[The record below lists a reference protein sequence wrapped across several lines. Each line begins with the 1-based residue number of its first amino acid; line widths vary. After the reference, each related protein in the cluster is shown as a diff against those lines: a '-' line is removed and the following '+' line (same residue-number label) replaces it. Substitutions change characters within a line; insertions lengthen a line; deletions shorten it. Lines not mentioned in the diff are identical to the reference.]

1 MGYIRKCK
9 ECRAMTRRRRK
20 EKNLGEIDQCWSRKL
35 NINEFSSRAIEFI
48 VAKIHN
54 RQWLVDEKKDDG
66 FTALQLAALNDHC
79 LVAELLLTK
88 GNAAINGQNISLQT
102 ALHLAVGRQH
112 VQIVDVRRSISM
124 PSSDPHWSSVSLSC
138 SVLTMPVSISQT
150 KTAIRAFTKLWDITH
165 CLNWSSCKTWEIRAK
180 FVEIQRSRI
189 RFERRFCI
197 VDDEYLFQRS
207 WLRQTT
213 ECDHCLHF
221 GDARSW
227 SIGTKQEES
236 NSLRSVPGSTSLPNI
251 NSEEYVNTCS
261 TGNLVY

>member
-1 MGYIRKCK
+1 MPSNDEKAK
-9 ECRAMTRRRRK
+9 EK
-20 EKNLGEIDQCWSRKL
+20 NKKNLGEIDQCWSRKL

-112 VQIVDVRRSISM
+112 VQIVDVRRSISIS
-124 PSSDPHWSSVSLSC
+124 SSDPHCSSACLSC
-138 SVLTMPVSISQT
+138 SVLTMPMSISQT
-150 KTAIRAFTKLWDITH
+150 KTAIRAFTKHWDIIH
-165 CLNWSSCKTWEIRAK
+165 CLNWSSYKMWEIRAK
-180 FVEIQRSRI
+180 FVEIRRCPILS
-189 RFERRFCI
+189 ERRFSF
-197 VDDEYLFQRS
+197 VDDEYLFQCSR
-207 WLRQTT
+207 LRQTT
-213 ECDHCLHF
+213 ECGHCLHF
-221 GDARSW
+221 GDARCW

-236 NSLRSVPGSTSLPNI
+236 DTLRSLSRSTSLPNI

-261 TGNLVY
+261 TDNLFY